1 MTLAC
6 GSRLLL
12 DYFVFVFALCE
23 RKRQKQFDHE
33 STAVPDLAERL
44 PPILSAVEGK
54 AKSFSDTT
62 A

>member
-23 RKRQKQFDHE
+23 RKNKNNSIMKALRFQI
-33 STAVPDLAERL
+33 L
-44 PPILSAVEGK
+44 PSGCRPS
-54 AKSFSDTT
+54 
-62 A
+62 